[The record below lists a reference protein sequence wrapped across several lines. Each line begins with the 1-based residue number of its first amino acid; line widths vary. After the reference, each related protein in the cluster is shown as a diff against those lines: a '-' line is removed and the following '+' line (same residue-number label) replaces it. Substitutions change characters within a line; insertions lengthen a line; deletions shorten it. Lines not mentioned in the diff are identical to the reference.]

1 MAETRDQ
8 QFLIPLVRT
17 LALLIAFSVVVLPR
31 PTIADG
37 PKDPPQ
43 GIGDRLLK
51 ELLKRIRHPGEEEYR
66 HAWSL
71 YQKGENEEAFK
82 WFLKSAEIGFD
93 EGQIQVAYFYANGI
107 GVTKD
112 YTLAAYWDGE
122 AAAQGNPK
130 GMYNLGLA
138 HMLGKLGKPNYEA
151 ANEWFMKAAKLGHAY
166 AQYNLARN
174 FDEGRGT
181 EKNLGEAAR
190 WYRES
195 AKQGFAEGQYALA
208 IFYANG
214 WGVPQDYKMALEWT
228 LKAARQGLVSAQ
240 ANAGVLLQGG
250 WGTAPDPCAAAKW
263 FGMAAQQGSKRA
275 RDELKKIREHADCDS
290 DPVLQ
295 RKIRSSGASLV
306 RPTLRDRPD
315 RDICKTL
322 VYQNPDHIKEAERRG
337 LTEEKC
343 QAILGN

>member
-1 MAETRDQ
+1 
-8 QFLIPLVRT
+8 
-17 LALLIAFSVVVLPR
+17 LLIAFSVVVLPC

-37 PKDPPQ
+37 LKDPPQ

-51 ELLKRIRHPGEEEYR
+51 ELLRRIRLPGEEEYR

-71 YQKGENEEAFK
+71 YRKGENEEAFK

-93 EGQIQVAYFYANGI
+93 EGQIQVAHFYADGI
-107 GVTKD
+107 GVPKD
-112 YTLAAYWDGE
+112 YTLAAYWNGE

-138 HMLGKLGKPNYEA
+138 HMLGEPGKPDYNA
-151 ANEWFMKAAKLGHAY
+151 ANDWFMKAAKLGHAY

-174 FDEGRGT
+174 YDEGRGT
-181 EKNLGEAAR
+181 EKNLDEAAI
-190 WYRES
+190 WYRKA
-195 AKQGFAEGQYALA
+195 AKQGFAPAQHALE
-208 IFYANG
+208 IFYSNG
-214 WGVPQDYKMALEWT
+214 WGVPRDYEKALEWT

-240 ANAGVLLQGG
+240 ENAGILYQGG
-250 WGTAPDPCAAAKW
+250 WGTAPDFCAAAKW
-263 FGMAAQQGSKRA
+263 FERAAKQGSKTA
-275 RDELKKIREHADCDS
+275 QGELKKITDRAECDS

-295 RKIRSSGASLV
+295 RRIRSSGASLV